1 VNSSLSLRSIDIK
14 NSNLDY
20 DSLFTIHYSLFTIYD
35 SLLTIYA
42 PGEVMAEREEIIV
55 RAEQRAGRGKNDSR
69 RLRSRGMVP
78 VTVYGGG
85 GEAVSAAAP
94 LKDLAAILRS
104 ETGHNTIFTI
114 DVDGV
119 GASEVL
125 FLDRQLDP
133 VRGRLIHADLR
144 RLVLGEKIEVTVRL
158 ELDGEPI
165 GVKEEG
171 GILEQVL
178 RDVEIRCAP
187 REIPEAIHVD
197 VSNLQV
203 HDVLHV
209 SDLQVGEN
217 IEMLTEP
224 ETVIA
229 TVAIVREEVVEPV
242 PEEVAAAEPE
252 VIGKGKKEEEE
263 PAS

>member
-1 VNSSLSLRSIDIK
+1 
-14 NSNLDY
+14 
-20 DSLFTIHYSLFTIYD
+20 
-35 SLLTIYA
+35 
-42 PGEVMAEREEIIV
+42 
-55 RAEQRAGRGKNDSR
+55 
-69 RLRSRGMVP
+69 MVP
-78 VTVYGGG
+78 VTLYGGA

-94 LKDLAAILRS
+94 LRDLAAILRS

-125 FLDRQLDP
+125 FLDRQIDP

-144 RLVLGEKIEVTVRL
+144 RLVLGEKVEVTVRL
-158 ELDGEPI
+158 ELDGEPA
-165 GVKEEG
+165 GVKDED
-171 GILEQVL
+171 GILEQIL
-178 RDVEIRCAP
+178 REVEIRCAP

-197 VSNLQV
+197 VSGLQV

-209 SDLQVGEN
+209 SDLKVGEN
-217 IEMLTEP
+217 IEILTEP

-229 TVAIVREEVVEPV
+229 TVAVVREEVAEPV
-242 PEEVAAAEPE
+242 VEEAAVEPE
-252 VIGKGKKEEEE
+252 VIGKGKKEDEE